1 MTRRA
6 PRADIFNATCPSRN
20 VLELIG
26 GKWSMLILCALRAG
40 PERTL
45 SLKRRIDGVSQK
57 MLTQTLRDLQR
68 HGLIERIDYREVPP
82 RVEYRLTRLGQSLSV
97 LMDQIE
103 AWIVAHYPRMR
114 RTAEEFEVRP

>member
-1 MTRRA
+1 MSRRA

-26 GKWSMLILCALRAG
+26 GKWSMLILCALRTG

-57 MLTQTLRDLQR
+57 MLTQTLRELQR
-68 HGLIERIDYREVPP
+68 HGLIERIDSGRSRRAWNTGLPA
-82 RVEYRLTRLGQSLSV
+82 SDSHSV
-97 LMDQIE
+97 C
-103 AWIVAHYPRMR
+103 
-114 RTAEEFEVRP
+114 